1 MNADAPGTWAELW
14 ADAVD
19 YWTANAAA
27 LLQLDTV
34 GKGLVLALALTTAAA
49 LAAAFTTDH
58 GTPIDGPILTESER
72 H

>member
-1 MNADAPGTWAELW
+1 MNADAPDTWAALW

-19 YWTANAAA
+19 VWASGAAA

-34 GKGLVLALALTTAAA
+34 GKGLVLALILTTATA
-49 LAAAFTTDH
+49 LAAALTTDR
-58 GTPIDGPILTESER
+58 GTPIDGPILTEAER